1 MKNSNEMFFNL
12 TNIISSHLY
21 VSQAIQVKSSS
32 IQADFQKSNVSAL
45 SNSQRMQDTQ
55 IIIPSFCDLLSSTS
69 DCSSQ
74 IITQKVNNLILVI
87 FVVVSNIILKWYQ
100 IYFFGIKYNLSLVS
114 KIIYRYQIKNLIPKK
129 SIRYQV
135 KLHPL

>member
-69 DCSSQ
+69 DCSNQ
-74 IITQKVNNLILVI
+74 IITQKVIHLI
-87 FVVVSNIILKWYQ
+87 Y
-100 IYFFGIKYNLSLVS
+100 Y
-114 KIIYRYQIKNLIPKK
+114 
-129 SIRYQV
+129 IRYKLRNLKFTQV
-135 KLHPL
+135 S